1 MLWDKDVINSDVTII
16 KNNHMGGEVWRYAGK
31 IIAESTKGI
40 IAEAYFNRTDLEF
53 NGILLKEGDHFLEL
67 YLFGKWFNIYEICD
81 RDSGSLKAWY
91 CNITRPVRVAEQ
103 IIYYDDLALDLLVF
117 PDRRQLAL
125 DEDEFLS
132 LELNKTDQQKA
143 RSALK
148 ELQKLF
154 SQNNKI
160 NIRDLV

>member
-1 MLWDKDVINSDVTII
+1 VINSDVTII

-40 IAEAYFNRTDLEF
+40 IAEAYFNRSDLEF

-67 YLFGKWFNIYEICD
+67 YLYGKWFNIYEIYD
-81 RDSGSLKAWY
+81 RDSVILKAWY
-91 CNITRPVRVAEQ
+91 CNITRPVRIVDQ
-103 IIYYDDLALDLLVF
+103 TIYYDDLALDLLVF
-117 PDRRQLAL
+117 PDSRQLAL

-132 LELNKTDQQKA
+132 LDLNKADQHQA

-148 ELQKLF
+148 ELQTIF
-154 SQNNKI
+154 SQREKV

>member
-1 MLWDKDVINSDVTII
+1 VINSDVTII
-16 KNNHMGGEVWRYAGK
+16 KNNHMGNEVWRYAGK

-40 IAEAYFNRTDLEF
+40 IAEAYFNRSDLEF
-53 NGILLKEGDHFLEL
+53 NGILLKEGDRFLEL
-67 YLFGKWFNIYEICD
+67 YLYGKWFNIYEIYD
-81 RDSGSLKAWY
+81 RDSGLLKAWY
-91 CNITRPVRVAEQ
+91 CNITRPVR
-103 IIYYDDLALDLLVF
+103 IIDHTIHYDDLALDLLVF

-132 LELNKTDQQKA
+132 LDLNKTDQQQA

-154 SQNNKI
+154 SQNEKF